1 MTKKL
6 RMAALLLSAALFSQ
20 PATAEDGADAGAPGA
35 GDPERGR
42 VLADSCLGCHGI
54 EGNMTTY
61 PPYHVPRLGGQ
72 NANYIVKALKGY
84 ASDDRAHEGMHA
96 QAADLSE
103 QNLRDIA
110 AWFSGQA
117 TVEANADATPP
128 ESGIY
133 CMSCHGVNGV
143 SITTEFPH
151 LAGQHADYMHET
163 IRQYLEGERSDISM
177 NAFLNLLTD
186 EQLDELVQYYASQP
200 GLATAKR

>member
-1 MTKKL
+1 MNKKL
-6 RMAALLLSAALFSQ
+6 QLAAFLAAAALCSQ
-20 PATAEDGADAGAPGA
+20 LAVHAQAQDDPNA

-42 VLADSCLGCHGI
+42 ILADPCLGCHGI

-72 NANYIVKALKGY
+72 NVNYIIKALQGY
-84 ASDDRAHEGMHA
+84 AGDDREHDGMHA

-103 QNLRDIA
+103 RDLRDIA
-110 AWFSGQA
+110 AYFGQEA
-117 TVEANADATPP
+117 AVEADLEVTPP

-133 CMSCHGVNGV
+133 CVSCHGVNGV

-151 LAGQHADYMHET
+151 LAGQHADYLNET

-186 EQLDELVQYYASQP
+186 EQLNELSEFYASQP
-200 GLATAKR
+200 GLVTAKR